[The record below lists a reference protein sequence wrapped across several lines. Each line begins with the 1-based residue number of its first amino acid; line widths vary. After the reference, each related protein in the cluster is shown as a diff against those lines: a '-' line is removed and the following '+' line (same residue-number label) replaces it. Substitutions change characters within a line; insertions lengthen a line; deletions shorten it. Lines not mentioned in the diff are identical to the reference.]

1 MAVPFWRATGGPFR
15 QVRTELCVLLVCP
28 SPTLLLFFI
37 SCAYASN
44 SLLFS
49 ILLHFIR
56 DHIVTSLLVCGTTYL
71 EMLTLLQMLAMKEML
86 MPLSIIS
93 FYCLLAVT
101 FGLSTC
107 QDSCLCCK
115 AGYEILLLSEMLCCF
130 VLLLYKL
137 ISVLFQNSLLLEW
150 HSIIVHSKFNKPQSN
165 EQSNQSD
172 TVI

>member
-1 MAVPFWRATGGPFR
+1 MCAACLSVPHFAVILHL
-15 QVRTELCVLLVCP
+15 LCLC
-28 SPTLLLFFI
+28 FKFI
-37 SCAYASN
+37 
-44 SLLFS
+44 
-49 ILLHFIR
+49 IIQHFITLHQHLR
-56 DHIVTSLLVCGTTYL
+56 DHIVTSLLVCGATYL